1 MTSSEQRLALGLGL
15 VLIGGIAFIG
25 LTKLKSWKSRVDIHA
40 MEMESRR
47 TEADELLSQQDFWN
61 QRSTWLIEK
70 QPLYTKAG
78 EASTSILNLVD
89 ELAAKNGVKITQK
102 QLTEASERV
111 GLTSANVTLEV
122 RGEMKPVLT
131 WLYELQQPG
140 NFIGIPAMT
149 VTPNEE
155 DTAEVIVNMN
165 VQKWFRLPPS

>member
-1 MTSSEQRLALGLGL
+1 LPWDSAL

-25 LTKLKSWKSRVDIHA
+25 LTKLKSWKSSSGLLTPWKWKVA
-40 MEMESRR
+40 
-47 TEADELLSQQDFWN
+47 APKPDELLSQQDFWN
-61 QRSTWLIEK
+61 QRSTWLIDK
-70 QPLYTKAG
+70 QPLYSKAG

-89 ELAAKNGVKITQK
+89 ELAAKNGVKISQK

-140 NFIGIPAMT
+140 HFISIPAMT